1 MRRMIGIAIAAI
13 LAGPAMAADLPIA
26 APPAPPVYNWTGLYF
41 GINGGG
47 AWGQQDPF
55 NIVTTRFDHDSINFS
70 GGTVGGT
77 AGAQLQIA
85 HVVIGIETDLDW
97 AGIRGSS
104 NIDPTIFGIPAPF
117 TVHADTSINWDLTAR
132 ARVGYAYDN
141 WLFYATGGL
150 ALLGAKT
157 DLTGVLGINP
167 CVTISIINGTPGLL
181 TCSGTKKRLGGTVG
195 AGVEYGFAPN
205 LSAKLEYRYIAA
217 ASLELSHINEVLVG
231 VNYRFGGN

>member
-1 MRRMIGIAIAAI
+1 
-13 LAGPAMAADLPIA
+13 
-26 APPAPPVYNWTGLYF
+26 
-41 GINGGG
+41 
-47 AWGQQDPF
+47 
-55 NIVTTRFDHDSINFS
+55 
-70 GGTVGGT
+70 VGGT

-85 HVVIGIETDLDW
+85 HVVIGMETDLDW

-104 NIDPTIFGIPAPF
+104 NIDPTIFGILAPF

-181 TCSGTKKRLGGTVG
+181 TCSAFLGI
-195 AGVEYGFAPN
+195 
-205 LSAKLEYRYIAA
+205 LSRICHSDRNRTLQRQP
-217 ASLELSHINEVLVG
+217 V
-231 VNYRFGGN
+231 